1 MPDISS
7 VASFQRPRSRQRD
20 LELQISAEAKIAPLM
35 LDHVDELELDESV
48 HGYNGSCEVEEE
60 KVGDLLSKGKEEAN
74 APFTPS
80 APFAPT
86 GNEAQNLEENQESH
100 EQQNVSSEGELY
112 ESPNEEVNN
121 HMPTESTPITS
132 ANNSPTQLETQ
143 DDHVQNID
151 TIATTSSTI

>member
-60 KVGDLLSKGKEEAN
+60 KVGDLLSKGK
-74 APFTPS
+74 
-80 APFAPT
+80 